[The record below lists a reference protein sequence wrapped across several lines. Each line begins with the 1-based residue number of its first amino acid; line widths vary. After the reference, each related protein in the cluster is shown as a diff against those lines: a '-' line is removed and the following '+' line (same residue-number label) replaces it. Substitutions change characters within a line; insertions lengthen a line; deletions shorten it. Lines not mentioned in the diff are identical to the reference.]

1 MSNSISQDF
10 KPLSLLKFAMPSMIM
25 MIFMS
30 LYTIVD
36 GIFVS
41 RLIGSN
47 ALSAVNIVWPVLS
60 VSNALG
66 IMLASGGSAV
76 IATKLGEG
84 KAKDARENF
93 SFLVVTGLL
102 ISLLLLVLTILFLD
116 PIVNALG
123 ANETLYDYCCDYLK
137 FSIIFAPACM
147 LQNLFQCFFV
157 TAGKP
162 GLGLSLTVIAGLA
175 NAFLDYFF
183 MGVLNMGVSGAALA
197 TGSGQMIPAIA
208 GLIYF
213 FYAGHRLKSTE
224 NDSNHLYFT
233 GFHYSGQVLL
243 ASCANG
249 SSEMVSN
256 LSNAIV
262 TYLFNIILMRLAGE
276 DGVAAITIILYGQF
290 LFNALYLGFS
300 IGVGPVISFN
310 YGAQNKRRLQTVY
323 KICTAF
329 VLLSSV
335 IIGAL
340 AFFSADF
347 ISAVFVEKGN
357 NTFSLTATGF
367 AIFAVNYLFSGYN
380 IFSSGL
386 FTALSDGKTSAI
398 LSLSRTFVFIFISL
412 LIFPQIW
419 DITGVWIAV
428 PVAEFMTL
436 FLSVYFHFKNRR
448 IFL

>member
-1 MSNSISQDF
+1 
-10 KPLSLLKFAMPSMIM
+10 MIM
-25 MIFMS
+25 IIFMS
-30 LYTIVD
+30 LYTVVD

-41 RLIGSN
+41 RLVGSD

-84 KAKDARENF
+84 KSKTARENF
-93 SFLVVTGLL
+93 SFLVVTGLM
-102 ISLLLLVLTILFLD
+102 ISLLLLFATFLFLD
-116 PIVNALG
+116 PIVWALG
-123 ANETLYDYCCDYLK
+123 SNQALYDYCCDYLK
-137 FSIIFAPACM
+137 FSILFAPACM

-175 NAFLDYFF
+175 NAFFDYFLMGTLG
-183 MGVLNMGVSGAALA
+183 MGVRGAALA
-197 TGSGQMIPAIA
+197 TGIGQMIPAIA

-213 FYAGHRLKSTE
+213 FCTGHSTDSKE
-224 NDSNHLYFT
+224 ADSNHLFFSR
-233 GFHYSGQVLL
+233 FHFDGPVLVN
-243 ASCANG
+243 SCING

-256 LSNAIV
+256 LSNAVV
-262 TYLFNIILMRLAGE
+262 TYLFNIVLMRLAGE

-310 YGAQNKRRLQTVY
+310 YGAKNKRRLQTVY

-329 VLLSSV
+329 VLLSSL
-335 IIGAL
+335 IIGAA

-347 ISAVFVEKGN
+347 ISAVFVEKGSD
-357 NTFSLTATGF
+357 TFLLTSTGF
-367 AIFAVNYLFSGYN
+367 SIFAVNYLFSGYN

-398 LSLSRTFVFIFISL
+398 LSLSRTFVLILISL
-412 LIFPQIW
+412 LVFPQILG
-419 DITGVWIAV
+419 ITGVWIAV
-428 PVAEFMTL
+428 PIAEFMTL
-436 FLSVYFHFKNRR
+436 FLSVYFHYKKRAV
-448 IFL
+448 FL

>member
-1 MSNSISQDF
+1 
-10 KPLSLLKFAMPSMIM
+10 MIM

-347 ISAVFVEKGN
+347 ISAVFVEKGS
-357 NTFSLTATGF
+357 NTFALTATGF